1 MIKIEKKFEDPKLLQ
16 KTAITREV
24 AKILALSTGKIDKY

>member
-1 MIKIEKKFEDPKLLQ
+1 MIKIEKKFEDAKLLQ

-24 AKILALSTGKIDKY
+24 AKISALSTGNIDKY